1 MEVVSLP
8 MRHRL
13 LTSAVL
19 ILASAIAA
27 FSADTPPNT
36 APHAKSA
43 PVSRSGMAPL
53 LPHEFGGWELKGQL
67 QSSTDPAIA
76 DPAEAGILK
85 EYGFTEYASGEYTR
99 DDDGRTLKLRAA
111 RFADTSG
118 AYGAFTFYK
127 QREMLNEKIGDQAAS
142 LNNRVLFYR
151 GNLLVDA
158 VFDKLSGMSAAELRE
173 LAAGIPLPEGGARNL
188 PGLPIYLPKE
198 SYVKNTAKYV
208 TGPSTL
214 DKIGAPISS
223 QLVDFNAGAE
233 TVLANYGSS
242 GGEAT
247 LVLIAY
253 PTPQIAAQH
262 LRRIDAARQ
271 SANAAPSA
279 TGAPTDTGI
288 VWDKR
293 TGPIVAIAAGPL
305 SVSEA
310 KSLLAAVNYEADVTW
325 NEATFLDKKNSIGN
339 LVWNAIVLCGILIG
353 IALVAGLAFGGLRVL
368 VKRWQP
374 EREGTEEIDFI
385 SLHLDQAGSRPPV
398 RGSRAG

>member
-1 MEVVSLP
+1 
-8 MRHRL
+8 MRHRFL
-13 LTSAVL
+13 IFMVLALAAVMAL
-19 ILASAIAA
+19 G
-27 FSADTPPNT
+27 ADTSNT
-36 APHAKSA
+36 APNAKSG
-43 PVSRSGMAPL
+43 PVSKAGAGPL
-53 LPHEFGGWELKGQL
+53 LPREFGGWQLKGSL
-67 QSSTDPAIA
+67 QTSTDPRVA

-85 EYGFTEYASGEYTR
+85 EYGFTDYASGEYTQ
-99 DDDGRTLKLRAA
+99 DEGRTLKLRAA

-158 VFDKLSGMSAAELRE
+158 VFDKLTGMSAAELRE

-188 PGLPIYLPKE
+188 PGLPIYLPKQ
-198 SYVKNTAKYV
+198 SYVKNTAKYI
-208 TGPSTL
+208 TGPETL
-214 DKIGAPISS
+214 DKVGGPIPS

-233 TVLANYGSS
+233 VVLANYGSS

-247 LVLIAY
+247 LMLIAY
-253 PTPQIAAQH
+253 PTPQIAGDH

-271 SANAAPSA
+271 PSNATSA
-279 TGAPTDTGI
+279 TTAPNEGSI

-325 NEATFLDKKNSIGN
+325 NENTFLDKKNSIGN
-339 LVWNAIVLCGILIG
+339 LVWNAIILCGILIG
-353 IALVAGLAFGGLRVL
+353 IALVAGVAFGGLRVL
-368 VKRWQP
+368 VKRLLPQ
-374 EREGTEEIDFI
+374 REGPEEIEFI
-385 SLHLDQAGSRPPV
+385 SLHLDQAGSPPPV
-398 RGSRAG
+398 RGSRTG